1 MTIDEVKKVCILGA
15 GTMGIDISLTCA
27 GRGYAAAVYEVS
39 EEALRRAP
47 TRQKERLAT
56 LVSVGA
62 ISQSEEGQMEAGLLR
77 ISFTADAE
85 KAAENADLLIE
96 AVPEDVPLKRK
107 VHAQF
112 EKLLPPHA
120 IMATNTSTLLV
131 SDIEDAVT
139 RGDRFAALHFHGV
152 PAALVDIMR
161 GPRTSDETV
170 DALKRF
176 TRSLGKVPMVMKKER
191 RGYVHN
197 TLLVGLLRAAW
208 SLVLGGYADVQDVDR
223 AYMLVT
229 GLPYGPFGMMDGI
242 GLDIVMQIAGSAGDT
257 GDEFTPQQ
265 VLDYLR
271 PYMERGELGA
281 KTGKGFYTYPNP
293 AFQQPD
299 FLAGDDS

>member
-27 GRGYAAAVYEVS
+27 GRGYEAAVYEVS

-56 LVSVGA
+56 LASVGA
-62 ISQSEEGQMEAGLLR
+62 ISQSEQGQMEAGLLR

-96 AVPEDVPLKRK
+96 AVPEDIPLKRK

-112 EKLLPPHA
+112 EKLLPAHA
-120 IMATNTSTLLV
+120 IMTTNTSSLLV
-131 SDIEDAVT
+131 SDIEDAIS
-139 RGDRFAALHFHGV
+139 RGDKFAALHFHGV
-152 PAALVDIMR
+152 QALVDIMR
-161 GPRTSDETV
+161 GPRTSPETV
-170 DALKRF
+170 GVLERF
-176 TRSLGKVPMVMKKER
+176 TRSLGRVPMVMKKER

-197 TLLVGLLRAAW
+197 TLLGGLLRAALE
-208 SLVLGGYADVQDVDR
+208 LVLGGYADVQDVDR

-242 GLDIVMQIAGSAGDT
+242 GLDIIVQVASSGMNVTEELD
-257 GDEFTPQQ
+257 PQQ
-265 VLDYLR
+265 VIDFWR
-271 PYMERGELGA
+271 PYVERGELGV

-293 AFQQPD
+293 AFRQPD
-299 FLAGDDS
+299 FLTGEVN